1 MKSTKLFAAIS
12 ALVLAALLLG
22 GMGTVQSQGPAATAA
37 ATATLGATAAA
48 TKEPP
53 YCTPAIAKEMTDKK
67 VYIPLI
73 SKGFQHQFWQAVKL
87 GAEMASKDCG
97 VTITFEGPE
106 SESQVDKQIE
116 MLQTALDKKP
126 QALGFAALDSKAAIP
141 LLQRAQAAKIPV
153 VGFDSGVDSDIPVTT
168 AATDNIGAAALA
180 ADKMV
185 ELIGGE
191 GEVAVIAHDQTSRT
205 GIDRV
210 KGFTLPGF
218 GTTSRTRA
226 NALALMRHLG
236 VTAAEVDVR
245 RLCLEEMRAL
255 GHRPFGIEL
264 EGLTVEELTARL
276 QRLPA
281 DARKDLVFENV
292 QARMR
297 TSILMNAGFVVGTG
311 DVSELALGWCTYNGD
326 HMSMYNPNVSIPKT
340 LVKFLVRW
348 AAENE
353 FDGEA
358 RRILLDVVAT
368 EISPELLPTGADGQA
383 MQATEA
389 TIGPYELQDFFL
401 FQFLRYGASPGKVL
415 FLAEQARFDRAY
427 TPEEL
432 RRWLRAFLERFFGN
446 QFKRSCLPD
455 GPKVGSISLSPR
467 GDWRMPSDAQVTLW
481 LREMQ

>member
-210 KGFTLPGF
+210 KGFTDRIKEKYPK
-218 GTTSRTRA
+218 
-226 NALALMRHLG
+226 
-236 VTAAEVDVR
+236 VTIVD
-245 RLCLEEMRAL
+245 
-255 GHRPFGIEL
+255 
-264 EGLTVEELTARL
+264 T
-276 QRLPA
+276 Q
-281 DARKDLVFENV
+281 
-292 QARMR
+292 
-297 TSILMNAGFVVGTG
+297 
-311 DVSELALGWCTYNGD
+311 
-326 HMSMYNPNVSIPKT
+326 
-340 LVKFLVRW
+340 
-348 AAENE
+348 
-353 FDGEA
+353 
-358 RRILLDVVAT
+358 
-368 EISPELLPTGADGQA
+368 
-383 MQATEA
+383 
-389 TIGPYELQDFFL
+389 
-401 FQFLRYGASPGKVL
+401 YGAGDQLKSTD
-415 FLAEQARFDRAY
+415 LAKAIIQAH
-427 TPEEL
+427 PNL
-432 RRWLRAFLERFFGN
+432 KGFFGAN
-446 QFKRSCLPD
+446 E
-455 GPKVGSISLSPR
+455 GSIIGVLNGVKELKKEGKIVVIGYDSGQQQMDAIRSGVESGAITQDPIGIGYKAVEAAVKALR
-467 GDWRMPSDAQVTLW
+467 GEKLDKNIDTGFHWYDKTNIDSDDIKPL
-481 LREMQ
+481 LYK